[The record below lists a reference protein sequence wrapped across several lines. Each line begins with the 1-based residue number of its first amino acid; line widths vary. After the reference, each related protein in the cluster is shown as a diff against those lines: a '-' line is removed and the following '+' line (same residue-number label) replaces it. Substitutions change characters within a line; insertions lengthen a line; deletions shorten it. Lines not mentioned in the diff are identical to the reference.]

1 LVLAAPY
8 HGIQFGEV
16 FWYCEMPVE
25 LYVPHT
31 TGPGIGGLLYEGGC
45 GEGEIKEQR
54 GERMKQSVFK
64 RGL

>member
-1 LVLAAPY
+1 
-8 HGIQFGEV
+8 
-16 FWYCEMPVE
+16 MPVE